1 MKEVMTMSDNK
12 NKTNPTSDSRDVQIA
27 KLAFIGASIS
37 TLGDGLQ
44 AVAAGLALEVLQKSS
59 NQSSQNQNDSFKQ
72 TETMQ
77 KQIDYLI
84 NELKQIKRM
93 MR

>member
-1 MKEVMTMSDNK
+1 MSDNK

>member
-1 MKEVMTMSDNK
+1 MENGQK
-12 NKTNPTSDSRDVQIA
+12 NLNQASNSPEIFAA

-44 AVAAGLALEVLQKSS
+44 AVAAGISLEILQRAATESPQGQ
-59 NQSSQNQNDSFKQ
+59 NEQSKYQEK
-72 TETMQ
+72 MQ
-77 KQIDYLI
+77 KQIDYVI
-84 NELKQIKRM
+84 NELKNINKA

>member
-1 MKEVMTMSDNK
+1 MDK
-12 NKTNPTSDSRDVQIA
+12 NQNNLNQASDSLEIYAA
-27 KLAFIGASIS
+27 KLSFIGASIS

-44 AVAAGLALEVLQKSS
+44 AIAAGISLELLQRAKTESPQGQDE
-59 NQSSQNQNDSFKQ
+59 QSKYQEK
-72 TETMQ
+72 MQ

-84 NELKQIKRM
+84 NELQKITKT

>member
-1 MKEVMTMSDNK
+1 MNK
-12 NKTNPTSDSRDVQIA
+12 DQNNINQASDSLEIYAA
-27 KLAFIGASIS
+27 KLAFIGASIA

-44 AVAAGLALEVLQKSS
+44 AVAAGISLDLLQRANTGSPQGQDE
-59 NQSSQNQNDSFKQ
+59 QSKYQEK
-72 TETMQ
+72 MQ

-84 NELKQIKRM
+84 HELKKIKKT